1 MPPVWHGKLGPYFE
15 ASAHVEFHFRYRA
28 EQDELPTR
36 YWKHKVSIEKTHF
49 LLLAMSAV
57 TKSPVTTMLFRYIR
71 GRMNGGFLM
80 RKQVLCHQSPIS
92 RLTCS
97 IHAGPELPTS
107 THCLVPKRVLKQV
120 P

>member
-1 MPPVWHGKLGPYFE
+1 MELLHASRLVRQITALLR

-57 TKSPVTTMLFRYIR
+57 TKSPVTTMLFSELR
-71 GRMNGGFLM
+71 GRMNGTFKMGKLA
-80 RKQVLCHQSPIS
+80 LCHQSPIS
-92 RLTCS
+92 RLPSSISTC
-97 IHAGPELPTS
+97 
-107 THCLVPKRVLKQV
+107 
-120 P
+120 